1 MITALLIIFAL
12 IIEYIYDPISN
23 MKDTM
28 VIDITFDKYKSLTK
42 GYIKTKYY
50 LYISFP
56 IIIMFFFL
64 VITYLLD
71 NYLHSFFSFIISLI
85 ILVYCLKPSE
95 FFQKIDDLKFA
106 INSDEE
112 IEEINRFMY
121 IMDGVDLKKAS
132 LECVKKDTADN
143 LFFNSVRNIFS
154 VIFCFLMLG
163 PSGSLAYIILDYF
176 IYSSHL
182 RIDQKS
188 KKNIKLIVA
197 LIDYVPIR
205 LCAFS
210 FAVVADFEQC
220 MKTWKKIENEKNLY
234 DSNINFINTIGESSI
249 VLSNEDKE
257 NLLLNKI
264 IFIQSIIS
272 RAILAWL
279 SLISLLI
286 IGGIFI

>member
-23 MKDTM
+23 MKDTII
-28 VIDITFDKYKSLTK
+28 IDMTFDKYKSFTK
-42 GYIKTKYY
+42 GYIETKHY

-56 IIIMFFFL
+56 IIIMLFFSIL
-64 VITYLLD
+64 TYLLD

-85 ILVYCLKPSE
+85 ILVYCLKPNE

-106 INSDEE
+106 INSNEE

-121 IMDGVDLKKAS
+121 IMGASELKKNS
-132 LECVKKDTADN
+132 LDSLAEDTVKN
-143 LFFNSVRNIFS
+143 IFYNSVRNIFS
-154 VIFCFLMLG
+154 VMFCFLILG
-163 PSGSLAYIILDYF
+163 PFGSLAYIILDYF
-176 IYSSHL
+176 IYSGHI

-197 LIDYVPIR
+197 LIDYIPIR

-220 MKTWKKIENEKNLY
+220 MKTWKNIKKGKDIY

-249 VLSNEDKE
+249 VLSNKDKE
-257 NLLLNKI
+257 DLLLNKI

-286 IGGIFI
+286 IGGFFI

>member
-28 VIDITFDKYKSLTK
+28 VIDMTFDKYKSFTK
-42 GYIKTKYY
+42 DYIDTKYY

-56 IIIMFFFL
+56 ITIIFFFSI
-64 VITYLLD
+64 ITYLLD

-85 ILVYCLKPSE
+85 ILVYCLKPNE
-95 FFQKIDDLKFA
+95 FIQKIDDLKFK
-106 INSDEE
+106 INSNNEVEE
-112 IEEINRFMY
+112 IARFNY
-121 IMDGVDLKKAS
+121 ILAANASNKDSMDDIVD
-132 LECVKKDTADN
+132 N
-143 LFFNSVRNIFS
+143 IFYNSVRNIFS
-154 VIFCFLMLG
+154 VMFCFLILG
-163 PSGSLAYIILDYF
+163 PSGSLAYVVLDYF
-176 IYSSHL
+176 IYSNHIK
-182 RIDQKS
+182 IDQKS

-286 IGGIFI
+286 IGGLFI